1 MKHYKQ
7 PNLRVVSY
15 DELDILTLSDG
26 SDNLGGVHS
35 DWEGM

>member
-7 PNLRVVSY
+7 PNLRVVFY
-15 DELDILTLSDG
+15 DELDILTLSYG
-26 SDNLGGVHS
+26 SDNLGGVRS